1 MTYVLRRKLVFWRN
15 KNCTLLISWTNTW
28 IVEILM
34 SLEML
39 SFCILIVIFVKPTF
53 SMMTSSD
60 VILMCNI
67 SHVMSVDLSIN
78 TVTTKDMIISKHI
91 TKCPIISVWKKI
103 VLIKNSL
110 PSKLPINSKYIECKF
125 MKNKIKKLISNN
137 YVDSNMKGK
146 VQMMKLLSSKTNKVS
161 IWRVSSS
168 HWKKVKIEFL
178 LKLIN
183 NKINISISGTFII
196 ANLMKMSMLKKFF
209 LKRLW
214 PNKLKSKRVNQNNN
228 KRLQV
233 KKRRKSTYRNNKFKS
248 KKSKNLPLFQYKINN
263 FYLKTFYLFNL
274 SNGQNLQMINLTL
287 N

>member
-1 MTYVLRRKLVFWRN
+1 M
-15 KNCTLLISWTNTW
+15 
-28 IVEILM
+28 
-34 SLEML
+34 
-39 SFCILIVIFVKPTF
+39 
-53 SMMTSSD
+53 
-60 VILMCNI
+60 
-67 SHVMSVDLSIN
+67 
-78 TVTTKDMIISKHI
+78 KD
-91 TKCPIISVWKKI
+91 
-103 VLIKNSL
+103 
-110 PSKLPINSKYIECKF
+110 
-125 MKNKIKKLISNN
+125 
-137 YVDSNMKGK
+137 K

-274 SNGQNLQMINLTL
+274 SNGQNLQTINLTL